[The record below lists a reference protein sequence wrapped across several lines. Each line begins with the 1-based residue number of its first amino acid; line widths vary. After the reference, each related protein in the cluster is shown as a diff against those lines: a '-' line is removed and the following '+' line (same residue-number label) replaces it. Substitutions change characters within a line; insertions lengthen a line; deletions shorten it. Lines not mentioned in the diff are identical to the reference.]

1 MSDYPGS
8 VYSPRTKENRS
19 GVSYDSTKKSV
30 IFAEDISK
38 DDAEIVAIETELGAN
53 PKRCLC

>member
-1 MSDYPGS
+1 MADYPDS

-30 IFAEDISK
+30 IFAEDILK
-38 DDAEIVAIETELGAN
+38 MML
-53 PKRCLC
+53 RL